1 MSTTSVGN
9 PAFCRCCTQPEQ
21 QPQLGS
27 LWTLTSGSAAA
38 SAAEGSTHAAVASK
52 GVDYKVSP
60 AAKAALTVFVGD
72 VGKLSPIAYQI
83 QGYQY
88 NRALFNPTVTR
99 LGQAIAG
106 EMSLDDA
113 LKRISADIQEQLK
126 AAGK

>member
-1 MSTTSVGN
+1 MVKTEN
-9 PAFCRCCTQPEQ
+9 IPA
-21 QPQLGS
+21 
-27 LWTLTSGSAAA
+27 
-38 SAAEGSTHAAVASK
+38 HAAVASK

-60 AAKAALTVFVGD
+60 AAKAALTVFVSD
-72 VGKLSPIAYQI
+72 VGKLSPVAYQI

-126 AAGK
+126 AAPK